1 MSAYHRYKLDFF
13 TATILEWKPL
23 LLQERYKRIVM
34 DSLQFLINNKRI
46 HLCAFVIMSN
56 HIHLIWQIIH
66 PHTEPD
72 VQRDFLRYT
81 AQMMLKEMRNNDP
94 NVMEQYRVDARDRK
108 YQIWERNAL
117 SVPLRTEAVV
127 EQKLNYIHQ
136 NPVRAGLCRDDID
149 YFYSSAKYYE
159 TGVDDFGFITHYKY

>member
-1 MSAYHRYKLDFF
+1 
-13 TATILEWKPL
+13 
-23 LLQERYKRIVM
+23 
-34 DSLQFLINNKRI
+34 
-46 HLCAFVIMSN
+46 MSN
-56 HIHLIWQIIH
+56 HIHLIWQIIY

-117 SVPLRTEAVV
+117 NVPLRTEAVV